1 MIKLT
6 SSIDIYRSAQL
17 IFEFISS
24 PANNFE
30 WQYGTLASG
39 TTSRVG
45 NGVGT
50 VFQTIGHL
58 MGRRMNST
66 FEVTQYEPN
75 RRYGFRSVS
84 GPMQL
89 ITVFSLDAGSG
100 HTRLT
105 VTTQAA
111 PTNASTGGERGMELY
126 MQKQLR
132 EDLAMLKQLLESRS
146 AFGALSA

>member
-1 MIKLT
+1 MMQVT

-39 TTSRVG
+39 TTSPAG

-50 VFQTIGHL
+50 VFESIGHL
-58 MGRRMNST
+58 MGRRINST
-66 FEVTQYEPN
+66 FEVIHFEPN

-89 ITVFSLDAGSG
+89 TTIFSLDASTNY
-100 HTRLT
+100 TRLT
-105 VTTQAA
+105 VATRAA
-111 PTNASTGGERGMELY
+111 PSNESKGTERGMELY
-126 MQKQLR
+126 MLRQLR
-132 EDLAMLKQLLESRS
+132 EDLGMLKKLLEARS
-146 AFGALSA
+146 TVGALCL